1 MENIGAAINQND
13 RLRLTRSHF
22 EPLEVEVGIVENQ
35 QEVDRQIIV
44 VKRMEIPVN
53 GVSLSSDERGLARFA
68 AAKGRKAVGK
78 QKVFVCKYGSLGPE
92 ESGVKNHEKRDK
104 NYERNNKR

>member
-13 RLRLTRSHF
+13 GLRLTWSHF

-35 QEVDRQIIV
+35 QEVDGQIIV

-53 GVSLSSDERGLARFA
+53 GVSLSFDERGFGRFA
-68 AAKGRKAVGK
+68 ARKGREAVGK
-78 QKVFVCKYGSLGPE
+78 EKVFVFEYGSSGPE
-92 ESGVKNHEKRDK
+92 ESGVKNHGKR
-104 NYERNNKR
+104 